1 MCLAFRLGA
10 IPLKAFH
17 HFQLRRSAAPA
28 VPPPPTVSR
37 RKSRLAQASIIAC
50 TYSIGF
56 EVVPCTPKTG
66 WVSPPWKPASNISP
80 AAVRARESIYK
91 RANLQAQTEKSRDVA
106 RARLRVKA
114 GEAAGLRQKVSNLEL
129 GVRCKDRANE
139 DLRHQ
144 IPVGVRP
151 RQLLASLYRSNQH
164 SLVSDPP
171 RRPVRRT

>member
-1 MCLAFRLGA
+1 M
-10 IPLKAFH
+10 
-17 HFQLRRSAAPA
+17 
-28 VPPPPTVSR
+28 
-37 RKSRLAQASIIAC
+37 
-50 TYSIGF
+50 
-56 EVVPCTPKTG
+56 
-66 WVSPPWKPASNISP
+66 
-80 AAVRARESIYK
+80 RARESIYK

-139 DLRHQ
+139 DLHHQ

-151 RQLLASLYRSNQH
+151 RQLLASLYRGNQH
-164 SLVSDPP
+164 SLVSGPP